1 MQDKNIIS
9 KTLIPHVS
17 HTNLLYIASA
27 VWFFAGGM
35 LLYRGFSGVLI
46 HSEFLLPKV
55 IVALFLGL
63 VFYNL
68 MFKKISK
75 KHITRIEGLKNK
87 KIGSAG
93 LDVYEEESE
102 YFYED
107 RSDKIIDDDTLA
119 RLLSFNN
126 VIVTSHQAF
135 FTREALANIA
145 STTLMNIKDF
155 MEHKKLENEVRL

>member
-9 KTLIPHVS
+9 KTLIPHVG

-35 LLYRGFSGVLI
+35 LLYRGFSEVLI

-75 KHITRIEGLKNK
+75 KHIMISQIEQSQRTCLLH
-87 KIGSAG
+87 KIWQGFHPSSQRF
-93 LDVYEEESE
+93 L
-102 YFYED
+102 
-107 RSDKIIDDDTLA
+107 
-119 RLLSFNN
+119 
-126 VIVTSHQAF
+126 
-135 FTREALANIA
+135 IA
-145 STTLMNIKDF
+145 
-155 MEHKKLENEVRL
+155 